1 MEMDDADV
9 HSEEQPDYG
18 ESSESESEEEEEGET
33 VKAVVVQD
41 KGKGSVSN
49 FTVLV
54 FWCHYV
60 LSFMVFL
67 IIYCFS
73 ETK

>member
-1 MEMDDADV
+1 MNYREDDVEMDDADV

-18 ESSESESEEEEEGET
+18 ESNESESEEEEEEET
-33 VKAVVVQD
+33 VKAVVVHN

-60 LSFMVFL
+60 LSFW
-67 IIYCFS
+67 CF
-73 ETK
+73 